1 MTASTPHSGQAGVR
15 LDGYALR
22 DAREAAGLTLARLAE
37 ELRLDGIGPGFSPSR
52 LSLVETRQDH
62 RPVGEWQAQVL
73 ATAVRRPLSS
83 LLRYP
88 ARLDPPLPGPQ
99 PAPPPARMF

>member
-1 MTASTPHSGQAGVR
+1 MTASTPRLGHAGVR
-15 LDGYALR
+15 LDGSALR
-22 DAREAAGLTLARLAE
+22 QARQAAGFTLVQLAE

-52 LSLVETRQDH
+52 LCLVETHQDH

-83 LLRYP
+83 LLAYP

-99 PAPPPARMF
+99 PAPAPARMF